1 MSLRIHVPVSET
13 LLDDAGQYSGAAVH
27 LLRDGMYSLDGVT
40 PYFAREPGMSV
51 WLAAIYA
58 FFGIENR
65 FMVFFLQATLFLAAA
80 LAWVQELSKHV
91 QKRSAELSLL
101 FLVCLPPVYHV
112 LFSLYREGLAL
123 SLALLFIT
131 AILRL
136 VRARSVWSAIC
147 AGAALGALTLT
158 YTTFL
163 LLPVILLPVFLYY
176 GVGWKRCVLFLITF
190 AVVLSP
196 WAIRNTVQ
204 TGSMCL
210 TGCNRAA
217 LQWYVRG
224 VQTRDLHGLEPL
236 RCLYSEYISRHWEG
250 RSDACS
256 FNAVMHRKW
265 PDGFKA
271 TPEDA
276 RAVADGRQ
284 LILAHLPNYVW
295 LTFVEVL
302 ELHLPYVNGWG
313 FWYNL
318 LSVISMI
325 VVYIG
330 VLGVFPLFR
339 RPPPFLIVFT
349 SILLYHTAVFALTD
363 ATPRYLLPVIF
374 CYAAL
379 SGLGYSYFFSSI
391 RRWNA

>member
-1 MSLRIHVPVSET
+1 MQLPLSET
-13 LLDDAGQYSGAAVH
+13 LLDDAGQYSAAAVH
-27 LLRDGMYSLDGVT
+27 LVQDGMYSLDGVT

-58 FFGIENR
+58 MFGIENR
-65 FMVFFLQATLFLAAA
+65 FMVFILQATFFLIAG
-80 LAWVQELSKHV
+80 LSFVQELSKHIH
-91 QKRSAELSLL
+91 KKIAELC
-101 FLVCLPPVYHV
+101 FFIFICLPPLYHV

-123 SLALLFIT
+123 SLAILFMT
-131 AILRL
+131 CTL
-136 VRARSVWSAIC
+136 RSVRTRSWVSVAC
-147 AGAALGALTLT
+147 AGALLGALTLT

-163 LLPVILLPVFLYY
+163 LLPVILVPLLMFYRIGWKKCAVFL
-176 GVGWKRCVLFLITF
+176 LTF
-190 AVVLSP
+190 AAVLSP
-196 WAIRNTVQ
+196 WAIRNTIQ

-224 VQTRDLHGLEPL
+224 VQTRDLRGLEPL
-236 RCLYSEYISRHWEG
+236 RCLYSEYISRNWDG

-276 RAVADGRQ
+276 RAIADGRQ
-284 LILAHLPNYVW
+284 LILSHIPNYMW
-295 LTFVEVL
+295 LTFVEII

-318 LSVISMI
+318 LSVITMI
-325 VVYIG
+325 CMYIG
-330 VLGVFPLFR
+330 ILGVFPLFK
-339 RPPPFLIVFT
+339 RPPPFLVVFM

-374 CYAAL
+374 CYVVL

-391 RRWNA
+391 RRWNE